1 MNTNDAEPI
10 HVRHLVGGQWVDTPD
25 HDESVDPY
33 RGGVVARVAR
43 GTPDIV
49 ERAMAA
55 AAAAGPTIA
64 AMPGCQRAEILNHVA
79 RLIVERSEAIGRLM
93 ARETGKAITDATGE
107 VRRSQDT
114 ITLSAQE
121 AIRIEGSQVPL
132 EGSEMGSGK
141 LAFLVR
147 FPVGVV
153 AAITPFNAPF
163 NLACH
168 KIGPAIGAGNAIV
181 LKAPPQAAA
190 VVHLLAEMF
199 VDAGVPDGVVN
210 VVHGGADTGEAIVRD
225 PRVNFVT
232 FTGSSRAGAA
242 VKAAS
247 GLRRVALE
255 LGGNGQTIVHEDAD
269 IDVAAPLCARNS
281 MRLAGQSCISVQSV
295 LVHRSRFAEFSE
307 RVAAEVATLTF
318 GDPLDAETD
327 VGTLIDE
334 AAAQRVEGWVD
345 EAVRNGAKLLVAGRR
360 AGAQLTPSVLTDVTP
375 GMKVFCDEIFGP
387 VVTIL
392 AYDELDEAIALVNSS
407 PYGLQCGVYT
417 NSNTVTMRAIRE
429 IRYGGV
435 IINGTSTWRTD
446 QLAYGGIKDSGSGRE
461 GPRYAMQEM
470 TDERLILFNM

>member
-10 HVRHLVGGQWVDTPD
+10 HVRHLIGGQWVDTPD

-33 RGGVVARVAR
+33 RGEVVARVAR

-55 AAAAGPTIA
+55 ASAAGPTIA
-64 AMPGCQRAEILNHVA
+64 AMPGCQRAEILNRVA
-79 RLIVERSEAIGRLM
+79 RLIVERSEAVGRLM
-93 ARETGKAITDATGE
+93 ARETGKAIKDATDE

-121 AIRIEGSQVPL
+121 AIRIEGAQVPL

-163 NLACH
+163 NLTCH

-232 FTGSSRAGAA
+232 FTGSSRVGAA
-242 VKAAS
+242 VKVAS
-247 GLRRVALE
+247 GLRRGALE
-255 LGGNGQTIVHEDAD
+255 LGGNGQTID
-269 IDVAAPLCARNS
+269 
-281 MRLAGQSCISVQSV
+281 
-295 LVHRSRFAEFSE
+295 
-307 RVAAEVATLTF
+307 
-318 GDPLDAETD
+318 
-327 VGTLIDE
+327 
-334 AAAQRVEGWVD
+334 
-345 EAVRNGAKLLVAGRR
+345 RR
-360 AGAQLTPSVLTDVTP
+360 AQVASEQIGEHQ
-375 GMKVFCDEIFGP
+375 
-387 VVTIL
+387 
-392 AYDELDEAIALVNSS
+392 
-407 PYGLQCGVYT
+407 
-417 NSNTVTMRAIRE
+417 R
-429 IRYGGV
+429 
-435 IINGTSTWRTD
+435 D
-446 QLAYGGIKDSGSGRE
+446 Q
-461 GPRYAMQEM
+461 
-470 TDERLILFNM
+470 